1 MVCDVDVENEIKLI
15 YNLVYRNN
23 EIGDTVVKKRSESFF
38 GLHFDFH
45 AHKDQVNI
53 GSFCDYE
60 TIDKLIEEVKPDY
73 IQCDTK
79 GHVGISSYPTK
90 VGTQANEMKGDI
102 LKMWR
107 EETKKHDIALISHY
121 SGVWDAEAI
130 KKHPDWGAI
139 HADGKP
145 DEWAISVFGPY
156 VDELML
162 PQLRELAKEY
172 GMNGVWVDGDCW
184 GAEED
189 YSHWARE
196 AYKKAT
202 GLDLPK
208 EDDFEGREKYRNFCR
223 KAFLGYVEH
232 YCSEIHK
239 DFPDYEVASNWL
251 YTAYV
256 PEPETVS
263 VDFVSGDYSPSNS
276 LNSARFEG
284 RAMQNLEKPWDLMCW
299 GFTSKPRVSK
309 ELVQLCLEAS
319 EVIALGG
326 GFSMYN
332 PQIAGTIEKQY
343 IGKWAKLAQFC
354 REREKTCHKAKPVHE
369 GAIIFSKQASYYN
382 RKTVFRRWSPDTN
395 KYGED
400 VRGILTALIDAGYST
415 EILQS
420 HQFMNLTDEEL
431 SEFGF
436 FAINDLETIEDE
448 IRERLKKYVRN
459 GGEVIVCG
467 PGSAKVF
474 ENELGVKVDYDPE
487 GEKSEYMVT
496 SGDAYGPLVSN
507 VCNVTLN
514 GATVVDLY
522 YETRYREEKEKKIFS
537 TVNSD
542 GKGKWIGIY
551 LSYCEY
557 QYGRSASIRDITDN
571 LVKINYPRKKVEIEK
586 THIPEV
592 ILTKK
597 DGKLNVN
604 LINAGTPHADSKC
617 LSYDEIAPLHDLHIS
632 IEYPKKPES
641 VVEIPSGKQLEFKY
655 KNGRVELVLD
665 KLEIHSVITI
675 E

>member
-1 MVCDVDVENEIKLI
+1 M
-15 YNLVYRNN
+15 
-23 EIGDTVVKKRSESFF
+23 KRRAESFF
-38 GLHFDFH
+38 GMHFDFH
-45 AHKDQVNI
+45 ANKDQVNI

-60 TIDKLIEEVKPDY
+60 TIDKLLEEVKPDY
-73 IQCDTK
+73 VQCDTK
-79 GHVGISSYPTK
+79 GHEGISSYPTK
-90 VGTQANEMKGDI
+90 IGTQADEMKGDV
-102 LKMWR
+102 LRMWR
-107 EETKKHDIALISHY
+107 EETKKHDVALFSHY

-139 HADGKP
+139 NADGKP
-145 DEWAISVFGPY
+145 DEIAISVFGPY
-156 VDELML
+156 SDELL
-162 PQLRELAKEY
+162 IPQIKELAKDY
-172 GMNGVWVDGDCW
+172 DMNGVWVDGDCW
-184 GAEED
+184 GAVED

-196 AYKKAT
+196 AYKNET

-208 EDDFEGREKYRNFCR
+208 EDDLEGREKYRNFCR
-223 KAFLGYVEH
+223 KIFLAYVEH

-239 DFPDYEVASNWL
+239 SFPDFQIACNWL

-263 VDFVSGDYSPSNS
+263 VDFVSGDYSPNNS

-326 GFSMYN
+326 GFSIYN
-332 PQIAGTIEKQY
+332 PQLVGTIEKQY
-343 IGKWAKLAQFC
+343 IDKWAKLAEFC

-369 GAIIFSKQASYYN
+369 GALIYSRQGSYYH
-382 RKTVFRRWSPDTN
+382 KMSVFRRWSPDIN

-400 VRGILTALIDAGYST
+400 ARGILTALIDAGYST

-420 HQFMNLTDEEL
+420 HQFMKLSDEEL
-431 SEFGF
+431 SKYGF
-436 FAINDLETIEDE
+436 FAISDLDTIEED
-448 IRERLKKYVRN
+448 IKERLKKYVKN

-467 PGSAKVF
+467 PGSTKVF
-474 ENELGVKVDYDPE
+474 EKELGVKIEYSPE
-487 GEKSEYMVT
+487 GEKTEHKVV
-496 SGDAYGPLVSN
+496 SGEKSGPIVSN
-507 VCNVTLN
+507 ESNVTLN
-514 GATVVDLY
+514 GATALDWY
-522 YETRYREEKEKKIFS
+522 YTNKSKFEREKKIFS
-537 TVNSD
+537 TVNND

-557 QYGRSASIRDITDN
+557 QYARSASIRDITES
-571 LVKINYPRKKVEIEK
+571 LIKLGYARKKVEIEK

-592 ILTKK
+592 ILTQK
-597 DGKLNVN
+597 DGRLNVN
-604 LINAGTPHADSKC
+604 LINTSGPHADSRC
-617 LSYDEIAPLHDLHIS
+617 LSYDEIIPLRDLHIS
-632 IEYPKKPES
+632 VEYPKKPSS
-641 VVEIPSGKQLEFKY
+641 VVEIPSGKHLDFKY
-655 KNGRVELVLD
+655 NDGRVELVLD